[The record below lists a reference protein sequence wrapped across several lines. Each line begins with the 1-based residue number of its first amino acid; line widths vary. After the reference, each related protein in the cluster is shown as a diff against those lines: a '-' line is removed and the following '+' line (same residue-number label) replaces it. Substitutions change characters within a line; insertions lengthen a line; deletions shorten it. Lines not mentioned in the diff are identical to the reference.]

1 MRAAQ
6 LTGFVGF
13 YLPMEF
19 RGCLV
24 GAAVAAGWF
33 VECPGEGAGERV
45 LGADR
50 RSCSLGDQGELDEL
64 IVTVDHDR
72 RRLAY
77 SIRQSPLNFTHHSA
91 SWQVRPEGDKS
102 RLVWI
107 TDVKPDSVAPALEE
121 LIDQTADSIQ
131 RNLSRT

>member
-1 MRAAQ
+1 MATIYREVDLDADADEAWRQ
-6 LTGFVGF
+6 
-13 YLPMEF
+13 MAD
-19 RGCLV
+19 V
-24 GAAVAAGWF
+24 GAVNKLIDY
-33 VECPGEGAGERV
+33 
-45 LGADR
+45 LGPVTVDGDR

-91 SWQVRPEGDKS
+91 SWQVTPEGDKS

-131 RNLSRT
+131 RNLSRA